1 MDRRDDGG
9 GSRAGPEGALAS
21 IDPETEAQW
30 WRDLAQHGHIVVTA
44 LAGLI
49 EAGRAAGVVQEWMLT
64 EVVRTAGLQVRAIEK
79 LLELGIVQVVDRPPS

>member
-9 GSRAGPEGALAS
+9 GRSAGPEGALAY
-21 IDPETEAQW
+21 IDPETEARW
-30 WRDLAQHGHIVVTA
+30 WHELAQHSQLVVTS

-79 LLELGIVQVVDRPPS
+79 LLELGIVQIVDRPPS